1 MKNRPWQRILI
12 AFHTLW
18 PCLLL
23 EIRAPPALISSH
35 TTMVVS
41 MVALIE
47 EEEGTMVIEVE
58 VEEGSTTVMVEVN
71 TSFSIPNLNKIITHL
86 RMLTLEVNLVVNLVV
101 RPSRMI
107 DLAVRFVAR
116 QVTKLLT
123 IITEWILPIKAR
135 IHQPN

>member
-1 MKNRPWQRILI
+1 
-12 AFHTLW
+12 
-18 PCLLL
+18 
-23 EIRAPPALISSH
+23 
-35 TTMVVS
+35 MVVS